1 MQDTFPSWTFIFD
14 TQSLAANHMQAYML
28 VDMFMFLLP
37 FTPGDYLFVGHH
49 IMTAAYMLMSL
60 QINRGGLSCLILMA
74 LGESTSLFQNSWLI
88 ARELRRDN
96 QVRHCCSA
104 AENDLLMCMQLSMA
118 NMCTACLQA
127 AITSTCRI
135 DEGDS
140 CCMTLCMH
148 QVYACKVRMHEHRC
162 IHRTQKYLHL

>member
-1 MQDTFPSWTFIFD
+1 MQDTYLPWTFIFD

-60 QINRGGLSCLILMA
+60 QMSRGGLSCLILMA

-104 AENDLLMCMQLSMA
+104 AENDLLMCMQLSVA
-118 NMCTACLQA
+118 NM
-127 AITSTCRI
+127 CRI
-135 DEGDS
+135 DEGNS
-140 CCMTLCMH
+140 CCMTVCMH
-148 QVYACKVRMHEHRC
+148 QVYACKIWMHEHRC
-162 IHRTQKYLHL
+162 IHPTQKYLHL